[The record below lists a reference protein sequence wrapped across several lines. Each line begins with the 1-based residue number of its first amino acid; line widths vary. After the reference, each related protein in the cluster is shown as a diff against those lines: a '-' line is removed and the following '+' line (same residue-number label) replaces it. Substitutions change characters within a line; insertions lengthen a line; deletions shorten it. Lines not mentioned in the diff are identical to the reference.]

1 MLDKRELEKIYE
13 QAKKLEEKYGEA
25 VAYNYLMDLLY
36 YKINGK
42 FKEE

>member
-1 MLDKRELEKIYE
+1 MTDKQELLKIYE
-13 QAKKLEEKYGEA
+13 QAERFKEKYGEA
-25 VAYNYLMDLLY
+25 VAYDYLIELLY

>member
-1 MLDKRELEKIYE
+1 MLDKKELEKIYE
-13 QAKKLEEKYGEA
+13 QAKKFEEKYGEA
-25 VAYNYLMDLLY
+25 VAYDYLIELLY